1 MRNSAHLT
9 KPARGGILLSVLLIA
24 LFTLPLVACDD
35 QSNELPERQLE
46 RPIKAG
52 FFCARRDEARKWR
65 WDGMESCAADPT
77 DTRYFAFIALSAR
90 GELAIVDLKD
100 EKVVD
105 LDPLNPGY
113 NLLPVG
119 MTLQDVLLDDVTG
132 VIHVLASGP
141 SRLVSVP
148 VDSLLEMIRGET
160 PTVPA
165 ATVPLVNG
173 TAPVTSVPLHME
185 FHASSGELLIT
196 FPGCQAVGR
205 FTVDGLLS
213 AAWRISPSDPFLATA
228 DLADCPRESLDGT
241 GSVDATPTELL
252 PSTLA
257 LDGDALYVGVN
268 SAGLSPAGTEPD
280 LLLAVDLDAAGEP
293 LVARQIVL
301 DGETL
306 GFGSLRVTPE
316 TRWGRFLYAVT
327 RRGDVRVVR
336 LSDLQECETQADT
349 RELPALA
356 LDTPERGCVPVGS
369 VPRAFV
375 ALTPGIHLA
384 ENRLIQDVTFFSRPE
399 NTDSQDPELKTTY
412 LGIFGVAT
420 TWEGAVYVINLDED
434 FTESTFAFRMG
445 PDSYGQSWP
454 EEVQAHRFRNA
465 VELNEGYATTGRPRM
480 ETPVTYYVSD
490 LPTTATGGLPQLMP
504 LDDGLFLHDLDGY
517 FMRSETWNVIWDA
530 VLPGTARS
538 FGIADRDQSDAPE
551 MVFYDVGANYCAS
564 GVQPGDV
571 LRVVGCDSSDDCI
584 DGYAC
589 GRTPMQRQDL
599 PGLCFPREF
608 AQEHVNACSRLLA
621 SDREF
626 RVTGVWMD
634 QLVVETMEYT
644 DAEGQ
649 PVTCDADLDCRE
661 YGWVHGGICLKADG
675 ATTGVCAGAPWPEL
689 ASVWCLGGTQK
700 YEVRIDG
707 SFLLSGS
714 STPYRPAFST
724 ATDATCTAIPGA
736 YDYRVPR
743 ASGDV
748 TTPFFTFRISLDES
762 VAIPVEY
769 RMQFDIL
776 AGFGRVG
783 KDISVRFPSWIGAG
797 PDGYIYV
804 TDMADSGGGT
814 TYIGQFVR
822 MLARTMA
829 LDTDFEVR

>member
-1 MRNSAHLT
+1 MRTSVQL
-9 KPARGGILLSVLLIA
+9 KQPSRGAMLLSVLLIA
-24 LFTLPLVACDD
+24 LFALPLAACDD
-35 QSNELPERQLE
+35 EENELPERQLE

-65 WDGMESCAADPT
+65 WESMAACEADPA
-77 DTRYFAFIALSAR
+77 DTRYFAYIALSAR
-90 GELAIVDLKD
+90 GELAVVDLKD
-100 EKVVD
+100 EKIAD

-119 MTLQDVLLDDVTG
+119 MTLKDVLLDDVTG
-132 VIHVLASGP
+132 TLHVLASGP

-148 VDSLLEMIRGET
+148 VDSLLEMIRGEA
-160 PTVPA
+160 PSVPS
-165 ATVPLVNG
+165 ATIPLMNG
-173 TAPVTSVPLHME
+173 AAPVTSVPLHLE

-196 FPGCQAVGR
+196 FPGCQAIGR
-205 FTVDGLLS
+205 FGVDGQLS
-213 AAWRISPSDPFLATA
+213 AAWRVSASDPFLAPA

-257 LDGDALYVGVN
+257 MDGDALFVGVN
-268 SAGLSPAGTEPD
+268 SAGLLPD
-280 LLLAVDLDAAGEP
+280 LLLAVDLDPAGDP
-293 LVARQIVL
+293 LVARQVVL
-301 DGETL
+301 EGETL
-306 GFGSLRVTPE
+306 GLGALRVTPE
-316 TRWGRFLYAVT
+316 TRWGKFLYAVT

-349 RELPALA
+349 RELPTLT
-356 LDTPERGCVPVGS
+356 LDAPERGCLPVGS

-375 ALTPGIHLA
+375 ALTPGIHLS

-399 NTDSQDPELKTTY
+399 NTDSQDPDLKTTY

-420 TWEGAVYVINLDED
+420 SWEGAIYLINLDEA
-434 FTESTFAFRMG
+434 FTEDTFAFRMG
-445 PDSYGQSWP
+445 PDAYGQVWP

-465 VELNEGYATTGRPRM
+465 VELNEGYDTTGRPRM

-490 LPTTATGGLPQLMP
+490 LPTTATGGLPTIVP

-538 FGIADRDQSDAPE
+538 FGIADRDQSGAPE
-551 MVFYDVGANYCAS
+551 LVFYDVGANYCAS

-571 LRVVGCDSSDDCI
+571 LRFVGCDTSEDCL

-608 AQEHVNACSRLLA
+608 AQDHVNACSRLLA

-626 RVTGVWMD
+626 RVTGVWRD
-634 QLVVETMEYT
+634 QLVVEALEYAGA
-644 DAEGQ
+644 DGQ
-649 PVTCDADLDCRE
+649 PVSCEVDLDCRGF
-661 YGWVHGGICLKADG
+661 GWVHGGVCLKADG
-675 ATTGVCAGAPWPEL
+675 ETTGVCAGAPWPEL
-689 ASVWCLGGTQK
+689 SSVWCLGGPQK
-700 YEVRIDG
+700 YEVRTDG

-714 STPYRPAFST
+714 ATPYRPAFAS
-724 ATDATCTAIPGA
+724 APDATCEAIPGA

-748 TTPFFTFRISLDES
+748 TTPFFTFRVLLDDS
-762 VAIPVEY
+762 VEIPVEY

-822 MLARTMA
+822 VLARTLA